1 MLGSLGMKKGRGGEN
16 RIGKGAGK
24 RRRKQIAG
32 IAGTWE
38 QGARSR
44 EQGAASR
51 EQEAGSTVQEEGRW
65 EQGVGST
72 EQGEGSREQ
81 GEGAET

>member
-1 MLGSLGMKKGRGGEN
+1 MKKGRGGEN

-44 EQGAASR
+44 EQR
-51 EQEAGSTVQEEGRW
+51 AGSRKRGARNRKK
-65 EQGVGST
+65 GD
-72 EQGEGSREQ
+72 GSRE
-81 GEGAET
+81 